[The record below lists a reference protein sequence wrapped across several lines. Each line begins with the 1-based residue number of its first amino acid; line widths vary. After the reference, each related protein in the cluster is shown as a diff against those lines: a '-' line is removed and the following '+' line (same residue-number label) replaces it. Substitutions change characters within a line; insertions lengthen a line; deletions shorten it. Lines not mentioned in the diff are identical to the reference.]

1 MDEKYYEQA
10 SALEQAQRDQ
20 ALHLI
25 QAQVQGSG
33 QADCDICGEL
43 IPPARR
49 AAAPGA
55 IRCIHCQTTFERMQK
70 NAR

>member
-10 SALEQAQRDQ
+10 SALEQARRDE
-20 ALHLI
+20 ALRVHRAR
-25 QAQVQGSG
+25 AQTVG
-33 QADCDICGEL
+33 QPDCEDCGEL

-55 IRCIHCQTTFERMQK
+55 IRCIHCQKTYERMQK
-70 NAR
+70 